1 MVVLT
6 PWLVEIA
13 NVLEKNVASTADNNV
28 VAIVLRVD
36 VLLVGVGGLRS

>member
-13 NVLEKNVASTADNNV
+13 YVLENNVASTANDNF
-28 VAIVLRVD
+28 VAIVLRAD
-36 VLLVGVGGLRS
+36 LLLVGVGGLRL